1 MFFLIGLMVKGFGLL
16 LAAGAGLIVYGYF
29 T

>member
-1 MFFLIGLMVKGFGLL
+1 MFFLIGLVLKGFGLL
-16 LAAGAGLIVYGYF
+16 LAAGAGLIIYAYV